1 MKRFHWKWALPAYL
15 ALLAPA
21 GAGCGGEEE
30 LVDGI
35 FSSAEWEKIQTLS
48 PLEAIEEDTTNR
60 YADDPA
66 AARLGQRLFFE
77 KGYSGPLAVGDDG
90 TNGGLG
96 AVGEEGKVACASCH
110 SGTWF
115 IDERSRPSNAS
126 LGTDWL
132 PRNANSLV
140 NAALYEPWY
149 ENDGLSDSLWSES
162 MVDPELPLAMNGSRL
177 RLAHVIYEKYR
188 DEYNAV
194 FEPDLD
200 PALDPAAP
208 GASRFPAEGK
218 PGDDLYDSMAPADQE
233 IVTTIYVNFGKAIAA
248 YLRLLVSGDA
258 PFDRYVAGDRGAIG
272 ESARRGL
279 RLFVGKA
286 GCVACH
292 SSSHF
297 SDDDFHVNGLA
308 PEGPH
313 INPEEIGRLAT
324 IPIVLANPFNS
335 NSQRSDDRSTGRLDD
350 LAPTEDLRGKW
361 RTKGLRQAA
370 ETAPYM
376 HTGQLATLREVVE
389 FYNAGGHET
398 GVVGVKSDK
407 IKPLNLTAQ
416 EIDDLVAF
424 LESLTGEPVPE
435 ALREDTSALSGE

>member
-1 MKRFHWKWALPAYL
+1 MRRFHWKWALPAYL
-15 ALLAPA
+15 ALLA
-21 GAGCGGEEE
+21 GAGCGGEDE
-30 LVDGI
+30 LVDGL
-35 FSSAEWEKIQTLS
+35 FSAAEWEKIQTLS
-48 PLEAIEEDTTNR
+48 PIEPVKEDTTNR

-77 KGYSGPLAVGDDG
+77 KGFSGPLAVGDDG

-110 SGTWF
+110 LGAWL

-126 LGTDWL
+126 LGADWL
-132 PRNANSLV
+132 PRNANSMV

-162 MVDPELPLAMNGSRL
+162 MIDPEFPLAMNGSRL

-188 DEYNAV
+188 DEYDAV
-194 FEPDLD
+194 FDPDLD
-200 PALDPAAP
+200 PALDPMAP
-208 GASRFPAEGK
+208 DADRFPPEGK
-218 PGDDLYDSMAPADQE
+218 PGEDLYDSMPPADQE
-233 IVTTIYVNFGKAIAA
+233 IVTTVYVNFGKAIAA
-248 YLRLLVSGDA
+248 YLRLLVSGGA
-258 PFDRYVAGDRGAIG
+258 PFDRYVDGDRGAIG
-272 ESARRGL
+272 EGARRGL

-292 SSSHF
+292 SGSHF
-297 SDDDFHVNGLA
+297 SDNDYHVNGLA

-313 INPEEIGRLAT
+313 IIPEETGREAAIAL
-324 IPIVLANPFNS
+324 VLASPFNS
-335 NSQRSDDRSTGRLDD
+335 SSQYSDDRSTDRLEG
-350 LAPTEDLRGKW
+350 LAPTEDMRGKW

-389 FYNAGGHET
+389 FYNDGGHEA

-407 IKPLNLTAQ
+407 IRPLNLTAQ

-435 ALREDTSALSGE
+435 ALREDTSAE